1 MFWEFLLI
9 LLLVLLNGFF
19 AMSEMA
25 VIASR
30 KARLAAR
37 AAKGDRRA
45 RRVLQLAE
53 RPGRFLS
60 TVQVGITLVGILAGA
75 IGGATVG
82 ERLAALFSQY
92 PALAPIADAAGFA
105 VVVIVTGGVMVR
117 T

>member
-9 LLLVLLNGFF
+9 LLLVVLNGFF

-82 ERLAALFSQY
+82 ERLAELFSQY
-92 PALAPIADAAGFA
+92 PGHWRRSPMRR
-105 VVVIVTGGVMVR
+105 VSR
-117 T
+117 SW